1 MRAALLFFLLLAAT
15 LPGCTRTFRFE
26 AGVRTTFEG
35 DRILRVGAS
44 IGIGTCNDRRDFSL
58 TESVGYRYAGASNAT
73 FTTRAMWG
81 VGPVYVSGSFDI
93 DDDAGID
100 VASALAI
107 PLHREKLEEWG
118 GGALHMISAGVQLR
132 VGRHDGVN
140 NAGADFVLGWD
151 ELDPDAGN
159 FVPR

>member
-1 MRAALLFFLLLAAT
+1 MRAALLLLLVVT

-44 IGIGTCNDRRDFSL
+44 FGIGLCNDNRDFAL
-58 TESVGYRYAGASNAT
+58 TESVGYRYAGDSAAT
-73 FTTRAMWG
+73 FTTRVLWG
-81 VGPVYVSGSFDI
+81 VGPVYVSGAFDIDI
-93 DDDAGID
+93 DDDGGAGL
-100 VASALAI
+100 ASALAI
-107 PLHREKLEEWG
+107 PVHRDDLGEWSAG
-118 GGALHMISAGVQLR
+118 SLNMISVGVQLR
-132 VGRHDGVN
+132 AGRHDGVN